1 MVVESSL
8 NRSDPW
14 ATRVAIGETFKLLA
28 PLFTDEEVEPFF
40 GFLIQH
46 EALGDRHGDVRR
58 AMLTAATAVIDLHG
72 AARLAPLLSSFE
84 ARLAT
89 SISAA
94 ETDDQ
99 IKEAIIILLGRG
111 ARHLDP
117 EDKRIP
123 TIIDR
128 LFEALKT
135 PAEQVQ
141 IAVSA
146 CLAPL
151 VKSMQTPPVDLIGRL
166 LDELL
171 AAPKYAAR
179 RGAAYGLAGVVKGL
193 GIGSMKEY
201 AILDKLKAATE
212 EKKKYEARQGA
223 MFAFETLSYTLKRL
237 FEPYIFQMLPT
248 LLNTFGD
255 STPEVR
261 DAAEDAARVVMGN
274 MSGFGVKTILPD
286 LLSGLDEK
294 QWRTKKGSIELLG
307 MMAYCAPTQLSQ
319 SLPIII
325 PQLTQVLTDS
335 HAQVRSS
342 ADRSLKQFGEV
353 INNPEIQALVPVL
366 LKALVDP
373 DRTPRALTSLLK
385 TSFMHYIDQSSLAL
399 VSERFL
405 ITILPIVE

>member
-255 STPEVR
+255 PTPEVR

-399 VSERFL
+399 VSERLL
-405 ITILPIVE
+405 ITIFPIVE

>member
-14 ATRVAIGETFKLLA
+14 TTRVAIGETFKLLA

-399 VSERFL
+399 VSERLL